1 MQKQLCDANKNKDF
15 LKFDIQETNSKL
27 ILAILNI
34 QYYGN

>member
-15 LKFDIQETNSKL
+15 LRLDIQKTYSTN
-27 ILAILNI
+27 ILAILVI